1 MRILIF
7 FILCSFSSEAQIIR
21 ANPFY
26 VGRVAAVGG
35 GFLLDDY
42 PNAAAAYSL
51 RKLKSSYSGS
61 AIRVRRDSTGN
72 AETDIGFD
80 ANGELD
86 TVALKN
92 HCRNN
97 SCMVTTWYNQ
107 GDSASVDFTQT
118 TAASQPRIMTTGT
131 IERRS
136 GKPAI
141 RFDVSGT
148 SDFMD
153 VASSTV
159 KFNYLHQAGQA
170 AVFGVFQAGVNNTN
184 PGVQYAILDN
194 ESFTALTFHGFSLTY
209 NDATQNNAI
218 RSASTRSASPAT
230 SVQSPA
236 DFFAADTL
244 ALITNLLNNSTGTA
258 ADRNILYYNGANEQ
272 KLNTSTGLASAL
284 NASFNFRLGRRAS
297 GTDFNL
303 NGFVSE
309 LILYPTDQTSNR
321 TGIETNIINFFGL

>member
-1 MRILIF
+1 MRLIVF
-7 FILCSFSSEAQIIR
+7 FLLLSFSSEAQIIR

-51 RKLKSSYSGS
+51 RKLKSSYTGN
-61 AIRVRRDSTGN
+61 AIRVRIDSTGN

-80 ANGELD
+80 GNGELD

-97 SCMVTTWYNQ
+97 SCMVTTWYSQ
-107 GDSASVDFTQT
+107 GDSDAVNFTQT

-136 GKPAI
+136 GKPTI

-153 VASSTV
+153 VESSTV
-159 KFNYLHQAGQA
+159 KFNYLHKAGQA
-170 AVFGVFQAGVNNTN
+170 AVFMTFQAGVNTN
-184 PGVQYAILDN
+184 PGAQYAILDN
-194 ESFTALTFHGFSLTY
+194 ESFTALTSHGFSLVY
-209 NDATQNNAI
+209 NDGTLNNAI

-244 ALITNLLNNSTGTA
+244 ALLTNLLNNSTATA
-258 ADRNILYYNGANEQ
+258 ADRNILYYNGGNEK
-272 KLNTSTGLASAL
+272 KLNTSTATASVQ
-284 NASFNFRLGRRAS
+284 NATFNFRLGRRAG

-321 TGIETNIINFFGL
+321 TGIETNIINYFGL